1 VKDATYIDKNTLETA
16 TFPQSVVTYRE
27 TNENI
32 LWDPINID
40 ASVYGNDFT
49 DNNVE
54 IYYYQEPDY
63 KELSSDES
71 PANVE
76 N

>member
-1 VKDATYIDKNTLETA
+1 MNYNDTNTN
-16 TFPQSVVTYRE
+16 V
-27 TNENI
+27 
-32 LWDPINID
+32 LWDPINVD

-49 DNNVE
+49 DSTVQ
-54 IYYYQEPDY
+54 IWYYE
-63 KELSSDES
+63 ELQYLGLSADES